1 MNRNEEFRELIAQT
15 AEPAADFGGAYRRA
29 KRKNTA
35 RKVTKCGGWMAGF
48 FACFVMLVNFCS
60 PVAYAC
66 SQVPGLREL
75 AEAVTFSRS
84 LTDAVANEYVQPI
97 ELEQENNGITARVEY
112 LIVDQKQVN
121 VFFTLEGAG
130 YDRFAADAEFALED
144 DGRIGACTYGT
155 NEYSKT
161 AGELRSAS
169 LECIDGDIPD
179 KLLMKLRVYKTT
191 GDVVEAVEAAPDKE
205 TGSGAEAE
213 LTPIAQFEFLLEF
226 DPQFTQTGEIV
237 EIGKSFVID
246 GQTLTVERVEI
257 YPTHMRL
264 ELDDVPENTAWLKG
278 LDFYIL
284 TDDGNVFESGSN
296 GLVATGKQGSPMMA
310 SWRAD
315 STYFYDAEHLKLV
328 ITGAE
333 WLDKDMEWV
342 CLDLADGTADRMPE
356 GTKLYSAERTATG
369 WHISIWAERREQNHT
384 YQVFGGV
391 YRSPLSSEDY
401 CESWSII
408 EWRDDGS
415 AGENSFIESFTIND
429 YEWDEIWLKPVYSR
443 TWKAETPIEIELK

>member
-1 MNRNEEFRELIAQT
+1 MNRNEEFRELIAQA
-15 AEPAADFGGAYRRA
+15 AEPADDFGGAYRRA

-35 RKVTKCGGWMAGF
+35 RRLTKCGGWMAGF

-66 SQVPGLREL
+66 SQIPGLREL

-84 LTDAVANEYVQPI
+84 LSDAVANEYVQPI
-97 ELEQENNGITARVEY
+97 ELEQENGGVTARVEY

-144 DGRIGACTYGT
+144 DGRIGACTYGA
-155 NEYSKT
+155 NEYSKA

-169 LECIDGDIPD
+169 IECISGDIPD
-179 KLLMKLRVYKTT
+179 KLLMKLKVYPAS
-191 GDVVEAVEAAPDKE
+191 GDVVMVAPADEA
-205 TGSGAEAE
+205 SGGDGEEAE
-213 LTPIAQFEFLLEF
+213 PEPIAQFEFLLEF

-246 GQTLTVERVEI
+246 GQTLTIERVEI

-284 TDDGNVFESGSN
+284 TDKGEVFESSSN

-315 STYFYDAEHLKLV
+315 STYFYDAERLTLV

-342 CLDLADGTADRMPE
+342 RLDLADCTADRMPE
-356 GTKLYSAERTATG
+356 GTSLYSAERTANG
-369 WHISIWAERREQNHT
+369 WNISIRAERRRENHT
-384 YQVFGGV
+384 YQVFSGT
-391 YRSPLSSEDY
+391 YRSPMSGEDY

-415 AGENSFIESFTIND
+415 SGENSFIESFTIND